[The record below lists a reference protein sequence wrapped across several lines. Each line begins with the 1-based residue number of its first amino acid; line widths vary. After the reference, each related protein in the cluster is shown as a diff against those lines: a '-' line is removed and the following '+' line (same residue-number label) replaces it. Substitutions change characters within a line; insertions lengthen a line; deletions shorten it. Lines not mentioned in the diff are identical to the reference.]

1 MRIFFCGGGT
11 MGPVTPLLATI
22 EKLKAL
28 KPEAVPVW
36 IGTRKGV
43 EREPVVRAGVE
54 YHAITAAKLRRYF
67 DVRTLF
73 VPFLAAA
80 AVVESAWLIWKFQP
94 KAVVVSGSYVQVP
107 LVMVAR
113 IFGVPVILLQLDI
126 LPGLANRVSAFDA
139 KKIVTALPSVLSPF
153 GKFPSTA
160 IGAPVRGLV
169 CELIDPS
176 ARAVARSAA
185 LKRWGFDGTKPTIL
199 VLGGGTGAQSLNEKI
214 VRISD
219 ALLKDANLLIVAGK
233 GKIPASLSRDG
244 MVIVEFLNEELA
256 EAFAV
261 ADLAVSRAGFG
272 TVSELGVLGI
282 PAVLVPLVGQ
292 QEQNAAYLDHRG
304 AAIAVKGEMSDQ
316 IFQDTILRLLNDR
329 DRRLEMGRA
338 AANLFLPGGA
348 EKLAQIIAET
358 IGS

>member
-43 EREPVVRAGVE
+43 EREPVVRAGIE
-54 YHAITAAKLRRYF
+54 YHAISAAKLRRYF

-73 VPFLAAA
+73 VPFIAAA
-80 AVVESAWLIWKFQP
+80 AVVESAWLIWKFGP

-113 IFGVPVILLQLDI
+113 MFGVPVVLLQLDVI
-126 LPGLANRVSAFDA
+126 PGLANRISAFDA
-139 KKIVTALPSVLSPF
+139 KKIVTALPLSPSPF
-153 GKFPSTA
+153 GKFPSVA
-160 IGAPVRGLV
+160 VGSPVRRLV
-169 CELIDPS
+169 CDIIDPS
-176 ARAVARSAA
+176 ARAAARSAA
-185 LKRWGFDGTKPTIL
+185 LKRWGIDGTKPTIL

-214 VRISD
+214 IRVSD
-219 ALLKDANLLIVAGK
+219 GLLKDANLLIVAGK
-233 GKIPASLSRDG
+233 GKIPVTGSRDG

-272 TVSELGVLGI
+272 TISELGVLGI

-304 AAIAVKGEMSDQ
+304 AAVAIKGEVSDQ
-316 IFQDTILRLLNDR
+316 AFQDTVLRLLNDR

-338 AANLFLPGGA
+338 AANIFPPGGA
-348 EKLAQIIAET
+348 EKLAQVISDT
-358 IGS
+358 IQ